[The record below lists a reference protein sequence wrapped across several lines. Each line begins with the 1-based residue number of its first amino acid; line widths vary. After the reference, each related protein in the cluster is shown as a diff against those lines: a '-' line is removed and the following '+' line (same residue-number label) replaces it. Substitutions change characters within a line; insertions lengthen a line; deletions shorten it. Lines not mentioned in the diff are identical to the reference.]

1 MAWKGNCKQLD
12 LLVWRMTGNEDTIFL
27 EILSR
32 NTFLENFLESP
43 DKSFW
48 INLAQEQ
55 KVIARLGQMQKP
67 V

>member
-55 KVIARLGQMQKP
+55 KVSARLEQMQKP